1 MAKKPKDKFFK
12 SRMKQREAFGADAAE
27 LRDVESLYTNMLSIL
42 KEMGTANQKRLDQ
55 LKQEGNLYKQT
66 KKLANEI
73 YNKQFQRQDLEDQI
87 LEAIAKGNT
96 EEAKRLKNDP
106 LIRKYD
112 TQIQSITKDLMRGVE
127 KARKTDPQLDK
138 IIKGIESGKYDK

>member
-1 MAKKPKDKFFK
+1 MAKKPKDKFFT

-73 YNKQFQRQDLEDQI
+73 FNTNFQRQNLED
-87 LEAIAKGNT
+87 K
-96 EEAKRLKNDP
+96 
-106 LIRKYD
+106 
-112 TQIQSITKDLMRGVE
+112 
-127 KARKTDPQLDK
+127 
-138 IIKGIESGKYDK
+138 